1 MNNKKLEITL
11 QNLPLNTQRDFR
23 IALEHKKLTPE
34 TFIPK
39 HFDDKK
45 VKTKFNIMRN
55 TIVDFQHDYNIRKKI
70 LNELNR
76 DTTEF
81 LKDIFQFHN

>member
-39 HFDDKK
+39 NFDGKK
-45 VKTKFNIMRN
+45 MKTNYNIMRN
-55 TIVDFQHDYNIRKKI
+55 TIVDFQQDRC
-70 LNELNR
+70 
-76 DTTEF
+76 
-81 LKDIFQFHN
+81 

>member
-1 MNNKKLEITL
+1 MNRKKLELTL
-11 QNLPLNTQRDFR
+11 QNLPLNTQRNFR

-39 HFDDKK
+39 HFDEKK
-45 VKTKFNIMRN
+45 IKTKFNIMRN
-55 TIVDFQHDYNIRKKI
+55 TIVDFQQGYNIRKKL
-70 LNELNR
+70 LNQLKR

-81 LKDIFQFHN
+81 SKGYFTI